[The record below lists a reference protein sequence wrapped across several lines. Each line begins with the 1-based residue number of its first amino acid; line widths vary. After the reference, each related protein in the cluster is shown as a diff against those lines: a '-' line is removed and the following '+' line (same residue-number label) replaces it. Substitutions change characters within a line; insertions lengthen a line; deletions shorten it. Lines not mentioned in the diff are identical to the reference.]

1 MPQKAKMTP
10 EYKKNDASALLFKRT
25 DKNVGLHQN
34 ALENVDRPPQPEK
47 AEAGGPFLSFVF
59 WKFWRLTIRARL
71 SIIKLRKGAIR
82 ANG

>member
-34 ALENVDRPPQPEK
+34 ALESVEPPAP
-47 AEAGGPFLSFVF
+47 A
-59 WKFWRLTIRARL
+59 
-71 SIIKLRKGAIR
+71 
-82 ANG
+82 

>member
-10 EYKKNDASALLFKRT
+10 EYKKNDASALLFKRM

-34 ALENVDRPPQPEK
+34 ALENVGPQLEK

-71 SIIKLRKGAIR
+71 SIIKIRKGAIR